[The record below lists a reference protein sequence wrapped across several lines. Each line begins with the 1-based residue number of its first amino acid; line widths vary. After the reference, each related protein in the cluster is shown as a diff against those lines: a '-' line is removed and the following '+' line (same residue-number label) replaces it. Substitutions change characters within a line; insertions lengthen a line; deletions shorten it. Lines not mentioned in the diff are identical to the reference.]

1 MRSLDEKQL
10 LEELWRK
17 GEPLA
22 VFLHTPFCGTC
33 KVARRMLEVA
43 EHLLPEGLLAEADV
57 NMTPTVVEQYKI
69 RSVPSPAFG
78 GQGAERKAGNHL
90 FHGIGRRLV
99 SSNKGSAFMITM
111 RDVSLRREEN
121 QILDHV
127 SLNIRKGENWV
138 ILGRNGSG
146 KTTILEM
153 LTGYLFPS
161 SGRIEVL
168 GNVYGECDVREVR
181 KEIGYISPSLL
192 EKLNLSD
199 PVWEVV
205 ATGAY
210 AFLRFYQ
217 EIPEDVKDKALK
229 LLEEMNLG
237 KLSYHPLGTLSQ
249 GERKKVMLARSLMSE
264 PKLLIMDEPCAGLD
278 LYEREKMLAEVERL
292 GERDIT
298 VVYVTHHVEEIM
310 PLFSHV
316 ALIRDG
322 KIAGSG
328 PKQEVLNDEMIK
340 QTYDI
345 PARIEWD
352 GGLALD

>member
-1 MRSLDEKQL
+1 
-10 LEELWRK
+10 
-17 GEPLA
+17 
-22 VFLHTPFCGTC
+22 
-33 KVARRMLEVA
+33 
-43 EHLLPEGLLAEADV
+43 
-57 NMTPTVVEQYKI
+57 
-69 RSVPSPAFG
+69 
-78 GQGAERKAGNHL
+78 
-90 FHGIGRRLV
+90 
-99 SSNKGSAFMITM
+99 MITM

-127 SLNIRKGENWV
+127 SLNIQKGENWV

-181 KEIGYISPSLL
+181 KEIGYISPNLL

-217 EIPEDVKDKALK
+217 EIPEEVKERALK

-310 PLFSHV
+310 PLFTHV

-322 KIAGSG
+322 KIAGAG

-345 PARIEWD
+345 PARIEWE
-352 GGLALD
+352 GGRPWIKVVSGG